1 MRYLAI
7 DYGTRRLGL
16 AVSDPEGRMAFP
28 YKTIEYRASKK
39 LVREI
44 SEIIAQEEIEG
55 LVMGLPLTLEAEET
69 DLSAKVRKFA
79 ESLEKATGLRVH
91 LVNEA
96 LTSFEAEQALKQAG
110 VSAKK
115 QKKIVDQQAAVIIL
129 QSYLES
135 LNFA

>member
-28 YKTIEYRASKK
+28 YKTIEHKASKK

-69 DLSAKVRKFA
+69 DLSAKIRKFA

-96 LTSFEAEQALKQAG
+96 LSSFEAEQALKQAG
-110 VSAKK
+110 VPAKK
-115 QKKIVDQQAAVIIL
+115 QKKILDQQAAVIIL

-135 LNFA
+135 LDFA